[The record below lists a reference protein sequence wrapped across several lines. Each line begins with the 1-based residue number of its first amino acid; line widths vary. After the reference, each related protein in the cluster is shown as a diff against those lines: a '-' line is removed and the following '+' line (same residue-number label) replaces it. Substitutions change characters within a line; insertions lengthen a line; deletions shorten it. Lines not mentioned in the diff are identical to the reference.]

1 MKSKRM
7 RILKILVRLESCLF
21 SLFFA
26 YQDFFGWAPP
36 PPSSPTYVP
45 ATGHVSLDGFI
56 NRFEKCYQTKLFVFI
71 NNLRN
76 KIKRL
81 IDITGNG
88 LLDILLYHAFHFIHL
103 KLLHFTVCY
112 LQPKQVYTFLSRKKI
127 NRIK

>member
-1 MKSKRM
+1 MNSKRM

-21 SLFFA
+21 SLFSLIKIFL
-26 YQDFFGWAPP
+26 DEP

-56 NRFEKCYQTKLFVFI
+56 NRFQKCYQTKLFVFI

-103 KLLHFTVCY
+103 KLLHFKVCY
-112 LQPKQVYTFLSRKKI
+112 LQPKQVYTFLSRKII

>member
-1 MKSKRM
+1 M
-7 RILKILVRLESCLF
+7 LPFPLF
-21 SLFFA
+21 SA
-26 YQDFFGWAPP
+26 YQDFLDKAP

-56 NRFEKCYQTKLFVFI
+56 DRFEKCYQTKLFVFI